1 MFGDIGPV
9 EIGLILL
16 IILLVFGAGK
26 LPTVGRDLGKAIRE
40 FRKASRENPDD
51 EEKKDAKAAVQ
62 ATASTSVKEEKK

>member
-51 EEKKDAKAAVQ
+51 VEKKDAKATVQ